1 LGTRFCRQI
10 YILLE
15 INKKYTVS
23 QAARLKTI
31 MMNFSGS
38 VVNLQPFHAMHPII
52 LPFAMAW
59 MAKGEF
65 SGGIVVSGL
74 NTVEYSLFYQFIH
87 SMPTLLG
94 R

>member
-1 LGTRFCRQI
+1 
-10 YILLE
+10 
-15 INKKYTVS
+15 
-23 QAARLKTI
+23 

-38 VVNLQPFHAMHPII
+38 VVNLQPFHAMHPSI

-65 SGGIVVSGL
+65 SGGIVVSVEL
-74 NTVEYSLFYQFIH
+74 EYSLFYQFIR
-87 SMPTLLG
+87 SMPTLLE